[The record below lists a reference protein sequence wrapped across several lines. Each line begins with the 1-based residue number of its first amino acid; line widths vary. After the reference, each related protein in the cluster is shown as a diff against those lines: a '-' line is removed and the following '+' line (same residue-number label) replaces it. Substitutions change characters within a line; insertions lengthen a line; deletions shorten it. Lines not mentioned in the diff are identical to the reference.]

1 MNKTTRVFVLLF
13 SLFALTSSPVAHSQ
27 EAQLLRSIFRAFNF
41 GESRIIEDAL
51 TGYCKDSG
59 MVIRAYRN
67 PSFKGAYED
76 AIKRCKDGNRDTV
89 KKAYAE
95 YNDQELQNR
104 VAKAEQ
110 KCNRESQR
118 RQDELDG
125 LPDPNRI
132 YNDYPTRERLR
143 EQKLHLEVMLN
154 AHEMQCYRLINDM
167 TYHEGYYRY
176 IKWATK

>member
-1 MNKTTRVFVLLF
+1 MNKTTRAFVLLF
-13 SLFALTSSPVAHSQ
+13 SLFTLASSPAAHSQ

-51 TGYCKDSG
+51 TGYCKDSD

-67 PSFKGAYED
+67 PTFKGAYED
-76 AIKRCKDGNRDTV
+76 AIKRCKDRNRDRV

-104 VAKAEQ
+104 VAKAKQ

-118 RQDELDG
+118 IQDELNS
-125 LPDPNRI
+125 LPNPNSI
-132 YNDYPTRERLR
+132 YTDYTDKERLR
-143 EQKLHLEVMLN
+143 QRKVWLETDKDQNEL
-154 AHEMQCYRLINDM
+154 ECYHSINDM

-176 IKWATK
+176 IKRAIK